1 MSSYLP
7 FTIKKLSKAQ
17 RLRIARRR
25 EHQNSSLTNT
35 QLDERLLD
43 DLQRVVNSQMNGIVG
58 ALEMIRQNDLAP
70 DQREMIHLAQSSAD
84 NLLLNIEQLLESNTD
99 LGIGQVAAD
108 SAMGSLSGIRM
119 LLIDANE
126 ESRSHVV
133 RELQQRGARI
143 EGFEVPKVAL
153 AALESAAIAGDPY
166 RIALFDQNIPGI
178 DGETLGTAIGS
189 SPLYRD
195 TLVVLISNEHTR
207 HDADRLAQAG
217 FSAWL
222 PKPLQQAMLLDTLAM
237 LCTCIAKK
245 DAPRFVCAGVHLNA
259 EHVVSDNAHAFT
271 HARVLAV
278 DDNPVNLQIAERM
291 LARFGCQVDTA
302 SDGQQAL
309 RMVHVRHYDLILMD
323 CQMPNMDGYQTTAL
337 LRAAETGDEHVPIIG
352 WSSGVNRSERDTCL
366 AIGMDDFIFKPI
378 RMRPLSDMLSRWLKP
393 ASTERSMVRN
403 DDDLEATQAM
413 FGADFAE
420 LVDLFLTDSPKR
432 FVFLHEAI
440 LANDALTVAK
450 FAHVLCGST
459 SSIGATTLAALCRE
473 LEIRAKN
480 NILGDATL
488 RLTEI
493 ELEYARIDKKL
504 REMLARTVPH
514 IELPPGAHNKL

>member
-7 FTIKKLSKAQ
+7 FTTKTISAAQ
-17 RLRIARRR
+17 RQRIARRR
-25 EHQNSSLTNT
+25 EHQNSTLTNT

-43 DLQRVVNSQMNGIVG
+43 DLQRTVNSQMNGIIG

-84 NLLLNIEQLLESNTD
+84 RLLLNVGQLLESNTD
-99 LGIGQVAAD
+99 LGIAQ
-108 SAMGSLSGIRM
+108 SAQGPLGSLHGIRM
-119 LLIDANE
+119 LFIDSNAE
-126 ESRSHVV
+126 VRAHVV

-153 AALESAAIAGDPY
+153 AALESAALAGDPY

-195 TLVVLISNEHTR
+195 TLVVLISDEHTR

-222 PKPLQQAMLLDTLAM
+222 PKPLQQTMLLDTLAL
-237 LCTCIAKK
+237 LCSCIAKK
-245 DAPRFVCAGVHLNA
+245 DAPRFVCAGVHLNT
-259 EHVVSDNAHAFT
+259 EYIVSDNAHAYT
-271 HARVLAV
+271 HTRVLAV

-302 SDGQQAL
+302 GDGQQAM
-309 RMVHVRHYDLILMD
+309 RMVHIRQYDLILMD

-403 DDDLEATQAM
+403 DDELEATQEM
-413 FGADFAE
+413 FGTDFAE

-440 LANDALTVAK
+440 LANDAPTVSK

-480 NILGDATL
+480 NILGDASL

-504 REMLARTVPH
+504 REMLARTAPH
-514 IELPPGAHNKL
+514 VELPPGAHNKL

>member
-7 FTIKKLSKAQ
+7 FTTKKLSAAQ
-17 RLRIARRR
+17 RTRIARRR
-25 EHQNSSLTNT
+25 EHQNSTLSNT

-43 DLQRVVNSQMNGIVG
+43 DLQRVVHSQMNGVVG

-84 NLLLNIEQLLESNTD
+84 NLLLNIGQLLESNTD
-99 LGIGQVAAD
+99 LGIAPA
-108 SAMGSLSGIRM
+108 SHAPLGSINGVRM
-119 LLIDANE
+119 LYIDTHTE
-126 ESRSHVV
+126 TRTHVV

-143 EGFEVPKVAL
+143 EGFDVPKVAL

-222 PKPLQQAMLLDTLAM
+222 PKPLQQSMLLDTLTM

-245 DAPRFVCAGVHLNA
+245 DAPRFVCAGVHLN
-259 EHVVSDNAHAFT
+259 EEYVISDNAHAFT
-271 HARVLAV
+271 HTRVLAV

-309 RMVHVRHYDLILMD
+309 RMVHVRQYDLILMD
-323 CQMPNMDGYQTTAL
+323 CQMPHMDGYQTTAQ
-337 LRAAETGDEHVPIIG
+337 LRASETGGSHIPIIG

-420 LVDLFLTDSPKR
+420 LVDLFLADSPKR
-432 FVFLHEAI
+432 FVLLHEAI
-440 LANDALTVAK
+440 LTNDAPTVTK

-480 NILGDATL
+480 NLLSDAPL

-504 REMLARTVPH
+504 RAMLARSTPH
-514 IELPPGAHNKL
+514 VELPPGAHNKS

>member
-7 FTIKKLSKAQ
+7 FTTKKISSAQ
-17 RLRIARRR
+17 RQRIARRR
-25 EHQNSSLTNT
+25 EHQNSTLSNS
-35 QLDERLLD
+35 QLDDRLLD
-43 DLQRVVNSQMNGIVG
+43 DLQRTVNSQMNGIIG

-84 NLLLNIEQLLESNTD
+84 RLLLNVGQLLESNTD
-99 LGIGQVAAD
+99 LGIAQSHHGAP
-108 SAMGSLSGIRM
+108 GSLHGIRM
-119 LLIDANE
+119 LIIDSNAE
-126 ESRSHVV
+126 VRAHVI
-133 RELQQRGARI
+133 RELQQRGARA

-153 AALESAAIAGDPY
+153 AALESAALAGDPY

-222 PKPLQQAMLLDTLAM
+222 PKPLQQTMLLDTLNL
-237 LCTCIAKK
+237 LCTCIARK
-245 DAPRFVCAGVHLNA
+245 DAPRFVCAGVHLHT
-259 EHVVSDNAHAFT
+259 EYVSDHAHAYT
-271 HARVLAV
+271 HTRVLAV

-302 SDGQQAL
+302 GDGQQAL
-309 RMVHVRHYDLILMD
+309 RMVHIRQYDLILMD

-403 DDDLEATQAM
+403 DDELEATQEM

-432 FVFLHEAI
+432 FVLLHEAI
-440 LANDALTVAK
+440 LANDAQTVTK

-480 NILGDATL
+480 NILGDANL

-493 ELEYARIDKKL
+493 ELEYARIDRKL
-504 REMLARTVPH
+504 RDMLARTAPH
-514 IELPPGAHNKL
+514 VELPPGAPNKL

>member
-7 FTIKKLSKAQ
+7 FTTTKISPAQ
-17 RLRIARRR
+17 RQRIARRR
-25 EHQNSSLTNT
+25 EHQNSTLTNT

-43 DLQRVVNSQMNGIVG
+43 DLQRTVNSQMNGIIG

-70 DQREMIHLAQSSAD
+70 DQRDMIRLAQSSAD
-84 NLLLNIEQLLESNTD
+84 RLLLNVGQLLESNTD
-99 LGIGQVAAD
+99 LGIDQ
-108 SAMGSLSGIRM
+108 SASQTLGSLGDIRM
-119 LLIDANE
+119 LFIDAHAE
-126 ESRSHVV
+126 TRTHVV
-133 RELQQRGARI
+133 RELQQRGARV

-153 AALESAAIAGDPY
+153 AALESAALAGDPY
-166 RIALFDQNIPGI
+166 RIALFDQNLPGI

-195 TLVVLISNEHTR
+195 TLVVLVSDEHTR

-222 PKPLQQAMLLDTLAM
+222 PKPLQQTMLLDTLSL
-237 LCTCIAKK
+237 LCSCIAKK
-245 DAPRFVCAGVHLNA
+245 DAPRFVCAGVHLNT
-259 EHVVSDNAHAFT
+259 EYIVSDNAHAYT
-271 HARVLAV
+271 HTRVLAV

-302 SDGQQAL
+302 GDGQQAL
-309 RMVHVRHYDLILMD
+309 RMVHIRNYDLILMD

-403 DDDLEATQAM
+403 DDELEATQEM

-440 LANDALTVAK
+440 LANDAPTVAK

-480 NILGDATL
+480 NILGDASL

-504 REMLARTVPH
+504 REMLARTAPH
-514 IELPPGAHNKL
+514 VELPPGAHNKL

>member
-7 FTIKKLSKAQ
+7 FTTKKISPAQ
-17 RLRIARRR
+17 RQRIARRR
-25 EHQNSSLTNT
+25 EHQNSTLSNS

-43 DLQRVVNSQMNGIVG
+43 DLQRTVNSQMNGIIG

-70 DQREMIHLAQSSAD
+70 DQRDMIHLAQSSAD
-84 NLLLNIEQLLESNTD
+84 RLLLNVGQLLESNTD
-99 LGIGQVAAD
+99 LGINPSTSQTL
-108 SAMGSLSGIRM
+108 GSLGGIRM
-119 LLIDANE
+119 LIIDAHAE
-126 ESRSHVV
+126 TRDHVV
-133 RELQQRGARI
+133 RELQQRGARV

-153 AALESAAIAGDPY
+153 AALESAALAGDPY
-166 RIALFDQNIPGI
+166 RIALFDQNLPGI

-195 TLVVLISNEHTR
+195 TLVVLVSDEHTR

-222 PKPLQQAMLLDTLAM
+222 PKPLQQTMLLDTLSL
-237 LCTCIAKK
+237 LCSCIAKK
-245 DAPRFVCAGVHLNA
+245 DAPRFVCAGVHLNT
-259 EHVVSDNAHAFT
+259 EYIVSDNAHAYT
-271 HARVLAV
+271 HTRVLAV

-302 SDGQQAL
+302 GDGQQAL
-309 RMVHVRHYDLILMD
+309 RMVHIRNYDLILMD

-403 DDDLEATQAM
+403 DDELEATQEM

-440 LANDALTVAK
+440 LANDAPTVAK

-480 NILGDATL
+480 NILGDASL

-504 REMLARTVPH
+504 REMLARTAPH
-514 IELPPGAHNKL
+514 VDLPPGAHNKL

>member
-7 FTIKKLSKAQ
+7 FTTKKISPAQ
-17 RLRIARRR
+17 RQRIARRR
-25 EHQNSSLTNT
+25 EHQNSTLSNS

-43 DLQRVVNSQMNGIVG
+43 DLQRTVNSQMNGIIG

-70 DQREMIHLAQSSAD
+70 DQRDMIHLAQSSAD
-84 NLLLNIEQLLESNTD
+84 RLLMNVGQLLESNTD
-99 LGIGQVAAD
+99 LGINQ
-108 SAMGSLSGIRM
+108 SASQTLGSLSGIRM
-119 LLIDANE
+119 LFIDAHAE
-126 ESRSHVV
+126 TRDHVV
-133 RELQQRGARI
+133 RELQQRGARV

-153 AALESAAIAGDPY
+153 AALESAALAGDPY
-166 RIALFDQNIPGI
+166 RIALFDQNLPGI

-195 TLVVLISNEHTR
+195 TLVVLVSDEHTR

-222 PKPLQQAMLLDTLAM
+222 PKPLQQTMLLDTLSL
-237 LCTCIAKK
+237 LCSCIAKK
-245 DAPRFVCAGVHLNA
+245 DAPRFVCAGVHLNT
-259 EHVVSDNAHAFT
+259 EYIVSDNAHAYT
-271 HARVLAV
+271 HTRVLAV

-302 SDGQQAL
+302 GDGQQAL
-309 RMVHVRHYDLILMD
+309 RMVHIRNYDLILMD

-393 ASTERSMVRN
+393 VSTERSMVRN
-403 DDDLEATQAM
+403 DDELEATQEM

-440 LANDALTVAK
+440 LANDAPTVAK

-480 NILGDATL
+480 NILGDASL

-504 REMLARTVPH
+504 REMLSRTAPH

>member
-7 FTIKKLSKAQ
+7 FITKKISSAQ

-25 EHQNSSLTNT
+25 EGQNSTLTNT
-35 QLDERLLD
+35 QLDERLLE
-43 DLQRVVNSQMNGIVG
+43 DLQRTVNSQMNGIIG
-58 ALEMIRQNDLAP
+58 ALEMIRQNDLTA
-70 DQREMIHLAQSSAD
+70 DQRDMVHLAQSSAD
-84 NLLLNIEQLLESNTD
+84 RLLLNVAQLLESNTD
-99 LGIGQVAAD
+99 LGINQPAQGAL
-108 SAMGSLSGIRM
+108 GSLNGVRM
-119 LLIDANE
+119 LLIDSNAE
-126 ESRSHVV
+126 VRAHVI
-133 RELQQRGARI
+133 RELQQRGARV
-143 EGFEVPKVAL
+143 EGFEVPKIAL
-153 AALESAAIAGDPY
+153 AALESAALAGDPY

-195 TLVVLISNEHTR
+195 TLVVLISDEHTQ

-222 PKPLQQAMLLDTLAM
+222 PKPLQQTMLLDTLSL
-237 LCTCIAKK
+237 LCSCIAKK
-245 DAPRFVCAGVHLNA
+245 DAPRFVCAGVHLNTDYL
-259 EHVVSDNAHAFT
+259 VSDNAHVYT
-271 HARVLAV
+271 HTRVLAV

-302 SDGQQAL
+302 GDGQQAL
-309 RMVHVRHYDLILMD
+309 RMVHIRNYDLILMD

-337 LRAAETGDEHVPIIG
+337 LRAAETGDEHVPIVG

-403 DDDLEATQAM
+403 DDELEATQEM

-440 LANDALTVAK
+440 LANDAPTVAK

-480 NILGDATL
+480 NILGDASL

-504 REMLARTVPH
+504 RDMLARTAPH
-514 IELPPGAHNKL
+514 VELPPGAHNKL

>member
-7 FTIKKLSKAQ
+7 FTTKKISSAQ
-17 RLRIARRR
+17 RQRIARRR
-25 EHQNSSLTNT
+25 EHQNSTLSNS

-43 DLQRVVNSQMNGIVG
+43 DLQRTVNSQMNGIIG

-84 NLLLNIEQLLESNTD
+84 RLLLNVGQLLESNTD
-99 LGIGQVAAD
+99 LGIVQAAHG
-108 SAMGSLSGIRM
+108 APGSLHGIRM
-119 LLIDANE
+119 LIIDSNAE
-126 ESRSHVV
+126 VRAHVI
-133 RELQQRGARI
+133 RELQQRGSRA

-153 AALESAAIAGDPY
+153 AALESAALAGDPY

-222 PKPLQQAMLLDTLAM
+222 PKPLQQTMLLDTLNL
-237 LCTCIAKK
+237 LCTCIARK
-245 DAPRFVCAGVHLNA
+245 DAPRFVCAGVHLHT
-259 EHVVSDNAHAFT
+259 EYVSDHAHAYT
-271 HARVLAV
+271 HTRVLAV

-302 SDGQQAL
+302 ADGQQAL
-309 RMVHVRHYDLILMD
+309 RMVHIRQYDLILMD

-403 DDDLEATQAM
+403 DDELEATQEM

-432 FVFLHEAI
+432 FVLLHEAI
-440 LANDALTVAK
+440 LANDAQTVTK

-480 NILGDATL
+480 NILGDANL

-493 ELEYARIDKKL
+493 ELEYARIDRKL
-504 REMLARTVPH
+504 RDMLARTAPH
-514 IELPPGAHNKL
+514 VELPPGTHHKL